1 MAIGSE
7 RERSF
12 STRRVGVNFLRR
24 IVAVQ
29 LQDYRRGAWNE
40 PIIFLSEAPVPV
52 AGWSALPDHTD
63 HLHVGGVGPPQ

>member
-12 STRRVGVNFLRR
+12 STRRVGVSFLRR
-24 IVAVQ
+24 IVPVQ
-29 LQDYRRGAWNE
+29 LRDYRRGAWTE
-40 PIIFLSEAPVPV
+40 RIIFLPEAPVPV
-52 AGWSALPDHTD
+52 AGWPTPPDHTG